1 MSGRIGLTRLLR
13 REPWLSARRP
23 PVLVAT
29 GLALVLAGAVSTASL
44 AWWSPDASGHPTHS
58 GVPSSAPRTSVLVL
72 GARSGYVD
80 WNSRL
85 VVDVLN
91 GSPRSVS
98 VTSDGRRLAGR
109 FNAIGW
115 MSTHTLLPL
124 HRYDVTI
131 TYADASNHV
140 HTQRLTV
147 RARDSAHHNRVT
159 LSPDGQVVGVGQPV
173 VAYFS
178 HAVPARLQAM
188 VSRRLTVSTTP
199 AVVGAWHWISA
210 YEVHWRP
217 PSYWRTGTHVQVHA
231 DVSGIN
237 FGDGYWGGS
246 ARSAE
251 FRIGHSHVSLV
262 DVGRHIM
269 TVRDDGRVVRTIP
282 VSAGRDK
289 YPTKSGVHIAL
300 SKTQMVIMD
309 SATVGIPRNSPD
321 GYYEKV
327 YWDVRISDGGA
338 FVHAAPWSV
347 GAQGH
352 RNVSHGCVNISTSEA
367 IWFYNFSQRGDIVN
381 IVNSGAA
388 PDRSDPGMADWNV
401 SWHDWVNG

>member
-1 MSGRIGLTRLLR
+1 
-13 REPWLSARRP
+13 RRP

-98 VTSDGRRLAGR
+98 VTSDG
-109 FNAIGW
+109 
-115 MSTHTLLPL
+115 
-124 HRYDVTI
+124 
-131 TYADASNHV
+131 
-140 HTQRLTV
+140 
-147 RARDSAHHNRVT
+147 
-159 LSPDGQVVGVGQPV
+159 
-173 VAYFS
+173 
-178 HAVPARLQAM
+178 
-188 VSRRLTVSTTP
+188 
-199 AVVGAWHWISA
+199 
-210 YEVHWRP
+210 
-217 PSYWRTGTHVQVHA
+217 
-231 DVSGIN
+231 
-237 FGDGYWGGS
+237 YWGDS

-251 FRIGHSHVSLV
+251 LRIGHSHVSLV

-300 SKTQMVIMD
+300 SKAQMVIMD

-388 PDRSDPGMADWNV
+388 PD
-401 SWHDWVNG
+401 